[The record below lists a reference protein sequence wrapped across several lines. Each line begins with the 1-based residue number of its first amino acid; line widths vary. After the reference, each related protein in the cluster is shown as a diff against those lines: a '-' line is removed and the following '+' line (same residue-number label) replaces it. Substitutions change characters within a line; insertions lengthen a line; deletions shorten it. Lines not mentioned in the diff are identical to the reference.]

1 MNSSEHNSPFHKRSL
16 PDTSGRQ
23 PSAWQP
29 APYQTAPYQ
38 SAPYQPVAE
47 DNLAG
52 GEIQIE
58 RKTFHM
64 ALKENL
70 RGRLLRITEQ
80 KGHIRETIIIPA
92 TGLKDFQRLLA
103 EMIAED
109 QRIPVKTGQD
119 APPTPPPAGV

>member
-1 MNSSEHNSPFHKRSL
+1 MNPSEYNSPFHKRSL

-29 APYQTAPYQ
+29 APYQPI
-38 SAPYQPVAE
+38 AE
-47 DNLAG
+47 DSLAS

-58 RKTFHM
+58 RKSFHM
-64 ALKENL
+64 ALKENV

-92 TGLKDFQRLLA
+92 TGLKEFQRLLA
-103 EMIAED
+103 EMILED
-109 QRIPVKTGQD
+109 QRIPAKPS
-119 APPTPPPAGV
+119 ANPPPAQPPTGV

>member
-1 MNSSEHNSPFHKRSL
+1 MNPSEHNSPFHKRSL

-23 PSAWQP
+23 PAAWQP
-29 APYQTAPYQ
+29 APYQ
-38 SAPYQPVAE
+38 SAPFQPVAE

-92 TGLKDFQRLLA
+92 TGLKEFQRLLA

-109 QRIPVKTGQD
+109 ERTPAKTGPTS
-119 APPTPPPAGV
+119 PPTEV

>member
-29 APYQTAPYQ
+29 SPYQSAPYQ

-64 ALKENL
+64 ALKENV

-92 TGLKDFQRLLA
+92 TGLKDFQKLLA

-119 APPTPPPAGV
+119 APPPAGV